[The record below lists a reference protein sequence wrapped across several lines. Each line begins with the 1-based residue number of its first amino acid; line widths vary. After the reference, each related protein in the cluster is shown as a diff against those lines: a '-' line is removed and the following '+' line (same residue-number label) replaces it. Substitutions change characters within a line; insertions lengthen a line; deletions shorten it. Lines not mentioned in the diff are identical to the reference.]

1 MKFVPY
7 VIMIALL
14 ALLVLSVVYLSK
26 KAILV
31 FGIDQIWLAYVG
43 IGLLVVFFLV
53 GSVALVNS
61 TGVVGHTLY
70 KIASIAMGVYLF
82 LILSFLVVDA
92 FSIFISIA
100 PRTYGIIGIGMTL
113 IVSIYGYWNS
123 TNIRLTELNIPIKGL
138 EKEIKAVHLTD
149 THIGHF
155 RVNGFLQKIID
166 KTNAQNPD
174 VIFLTGDYLDS
185 KYALNKTHFEPLK
198 QLNAPMYFVDG
209 NHDKATDNDSIIAL
223 MRSVGVTVL
232 ENEVTHFNG
241 LQIAGL
247 NHMLA
252 DRNSFDMHASGDNPT
267 VDETLQKLNIDKE
280 KPTVLL
286 HHAPNGIKHANQY
299 GIDLYLAGHTHAGQI
314 FPFTIFSNLI
324 FEYNRGLHDY
334 MGTKVLVSEGI
345 GTMGP
350 PFRIG
355 TKSEVV
361 SLTLSPNN

>member
-7 VIMIALL
+7 LIMIAFL
-14 ALLVLSVVYLSK
+14 AILVLTVVYLSK

-31 FGIDQIWLAYVG
+31 FGIDQTWLAYVG
-43 IGLLVVFFLV
+43 TSLLVVLFFV
-53 GSVALVNS
+53 GSVAFVNS
-61 TGVVGHTLY
+61 TGAVGHTLY
-70 KIASIAMGVYLF
+70 KIASIVMGVYLF

-92 FSIFISIA
+92 ISLVLNIA
-100 PRTYGIIGIGMTL
+100 PKTYGIIGMGIAL
-113 IVSIYGYWNS
+113 IVSIFGYWNS

-185 KYALNKTHFEPLK
+185 KYALNKMHFEPLR
-198 QLNAPMYFVDG
+198 QLKAPMYFVDG
-209 NHDKATDNDSIIAL
+209 NHDKATDNDSIMAL

-232 ENEVTHFNG
+232 ENETTHFNG
-241 LQIAGL
+241 LQIVGL

-267 VDETLQKLNIDKE
+267 VDETLQKLNIDRD

-286 HHAPNGIKHANQY
+286 HHAPNGIIHANQY

-314 FPFTIFSNLI
+314 FPFNLFANLI

-334 MGTKVLVSEGI
+334 KGTKVFVSEGI

-350 PFRIG
+350 PFRVG
-355 TKSEVV
+355 TKSEIV
-361 SLTLSPNN
+361 SLTLSPDK